1 MNKFFLEQFRYKK
14 SPSKILENQCKIEKQ
29 AIKVQEIKV
38 QEIKVQEKI
47 RNTSP
52 KRIRSASP
60 PKKRSTSPKRKRQQL
75 GAAKREQV
83 WEVYATKFMLKY
95 KEEKWFQKLNPP
107 DRIYTTITCWCCDK
121 ILISE
126 KGYGDRSLFEA
137 GHVDAHCYTKNDN
150 IENLRPICRNCN
162 LKMGTTNMLEFAMY
176 MGYKSEITKE

>member
-1 MNKFFLEQFRYKK
+1 M
-14 SPSKILENQCKIEKQ
+14 KILENSCKIKRPTIKAQEIKVQ
-29 AIKVQEIKV
+29 EIKVQEIKV

-47 RNTSP
+47 
-52 KRIRSASP
+52 K
-60 PKKRSTSPKRKRQQL
+60 STSPKRKRQQL

-126 KGYGDRSLFEA
+126 KGYGNKSLFEA
-137 GHVDAHCYTKNDN
+137 GHVDAHCYTRNDN

-162 LKMGTTNMLEFAMY
+162 LKMGTTNMREFAIY
-176 MGYKSEITKE
+176 MGYNSEITKE

>member
-1 MNKFFLEQFRYKK
+1 M
-14 SPSKILENQCKIEKQ
+14 
-29 AIKVQEIKV
+29 QEIKV

-47 RNTSP
+47 
-52 KRIRSASP
+52 K
-60 PKKRSTSPKRKRQQL
+60 STSPKRKRQQL

-126 KGYGDRSLFEA
+126 KGYGNKSLFEA
-137 GHVDAHCYTKNDN
+137 GHVDAHCYTRNDN

-162 LKMGTTNMLEFAMY
+162 LKMGTTNMREFAIY
-176 MGYKSEITKE
+176 MGYNSEITKE